1 MLMLMTSLYFDKQL
15 ENADDTTIRIS
26 HLRRTTGSANACK
39 LTYNPHDP
47 SVAYWTTR
55 NNTNAFKW
63 PDSKALKDDFPDT
76 AEGQKVVL
84 ALLPNFIP
92 YGFGAVPQEGPIK
105 EMGDVFAQM
114 DNGPDQ
120 GVDLKPIHD
129 AVLVLVKN
137 GKSRKI
143 SSRREQISM

>member
-1 MLMLMTSLYFDKQL
+1 MTYD
-15 ENADDTTIRIS
+15 
-26 HLRRTTGSANACK
+26 
-39 LTYNPHDP
+39 PHDP

-92 YGFGAVPQEGPIK
+92 YGFGAVPQEGPIE

-129 AVLVLVKN
+129 AVLVLVKMEN
-137 GKSRKI
+137 RGKYPVGASRYRCRTSNHNSTKI
-143 SSRREQISM
+143 LTVL

>member
-1 MLMLMTSLYFDKQL
+1 M
-15 ENADDTTIRIS
+15 
-26 HLRRTTGSANACK
+26 
-39 LTYNPHDP
+39 
-47 SVAYWTTR
+47 AYWTTR

-129 AVLVLVKN
+129 AVLLLVKN
-137 GKSRKI
+137 GGRSFRLTNEPGEDGGVAI
-143 SSRREQISM
+143 GQIDSPILTEVRS